1 VHTLLSTE
9 PSKSPEEAG
18 AEEENKPRQ
27 VFMDPLLAK
36 RYGLWR
42 PGYPGYTGPG
52 AAADPNAAP
61 AADAAGG
68 AAASTD
74 DAAAGGGGDATAKKA
89 APASTNEIAT
99 INVKIRATNMRQV
112 SPQANNEIAY
122 DLEKEL
128 RASKLFDEKETA
140 LSGES
145 KLPED
150 SSPYFEFDVKLKLK
164 RPIKL

>member
-1 VHTLLSTE
+1 M
-9 PSKSPEEAG
+9 A
-18 AEEENKPRQ
+18 
-27 VFMDPLLAK
+27 
-36 RYGLWR
+36 
-42 PGYPGYTGPG
+42 
-52 AAADPNAAP
+52 
-61 AADAAGG
+61 
-68 AAASTD
+68 
-74 DAAAGGGGDATAKKA
+74 AKKA
-89 APASTNEIAT
+89 AAKKAPASTNEIAT
-99 INVKIRATNMRQV
+99 ISLKVRATNMRQV

-128 RASKLFDEKETA
+128 RASRFFDDKETA